1 MSYAEYCDNQLDSPP
16 VLAQY
21 KDIINDY
28 RMNLLE
34 VNSMDN
40 LESYRGE

>member
-1 MSYAEYCDNQLDSPP
+1 MRDIVIISLTFHLF
-16 VLAQY
+16 LAQY